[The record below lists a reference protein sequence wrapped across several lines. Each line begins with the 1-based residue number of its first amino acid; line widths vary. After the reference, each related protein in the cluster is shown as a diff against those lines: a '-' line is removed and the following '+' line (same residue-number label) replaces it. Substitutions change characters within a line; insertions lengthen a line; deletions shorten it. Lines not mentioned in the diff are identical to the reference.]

1 MTKCLTGTNVPTLLP
16 TEPCGGEYLP
26 TACIVNPG
34 AISYL
39 NLPANSTQQTINS
52 ALINALM
59 AKDVTIFELESRI
72 LILENL

>member
-1 MTKCLTGTNVPTLLP
+1 MTKCLTGTNIPTLLP
-16 TEPCGGEYLP
+16 TEPCDGEYTS

-59 AKDVTIFELESRI
+59 AKDATIFELESRI

>member
-1 MTKCLTGTNVPTLLP
+1 MTQCLTGTNVPTLLSA
-16 TEPCGGEYLP
+16 EPCGGEYTS

-52 ALINALM
+52 ALINALIF
-59 AKDVTIFELESRI
+59 KDQTIAELTARI
-72 LILENL
+72 LILETP